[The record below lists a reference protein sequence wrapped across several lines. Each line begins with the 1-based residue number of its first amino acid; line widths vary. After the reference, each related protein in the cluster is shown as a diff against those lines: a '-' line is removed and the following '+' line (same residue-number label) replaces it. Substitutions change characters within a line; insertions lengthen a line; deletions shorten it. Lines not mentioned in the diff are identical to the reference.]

1 MSTIDWSIGS
11 YERTATELDP
21 ASAEVVEL
29 AGITAGERVLDIAC
43 GTGNAALKAAAR
55 GGIVVGV
62 DLAERLVLVAQQ
74 RAQAAGLDVK
84 FVPAD
89 AQQLPLDDGTV
100 DVALSVFG
108 LIFAPDQQ
116 RTAAEM
122 VRVLRPGG
130 RAIVTGWVRA
140 GALADVG
147 AATAR
152 ARAAAAPQ
160 QDTDV
165 PPAGRTVVD
174 WGDRDTVAE
183 LFAPHPVTLE
193 FADSSL
199 PFRAASPDAWVRE
212 QAEHHPLWLGTREL
226 LGDERF
232 VTLERELIDI
242 LHAANEDPQGLLMT
256 SRYLITTITRDET
269 T

>member
-1 MSTIDWSIGS
+1 MSIDWSSGS
-11 YERTATELDP
+11 YERTAAELDP
-21 ASAEVVEL
+21 VSTEVVDL
-29 AGITAGERVLDIAC
+29 AQIVPGQRVLDIAC

-55 GGIVVGV
+55 GADVVGV
-62 DLAERLVLVAQQ
+62 DLAERLVLVARQ

-89 AQQLPLDDGTV
+89 AQQLPLEDGSV

-108 LIFAPDQQ
+108 LIFAPDQE
-116 RTAAEM
+116 RTAAEL
-122 VRVLRPGG
+122 VRVLKSGG
-130 RAIVTGWVRA
+130 RGIVTGWVRE

-147 AATAR
+147 AATAAAR
-152 ARAAAAPQ
+152 ARASAAP
-160 QDTDV
+160 
-165 PPAGRTVVD
+165 PAAGEPTPGRTPVD
-174 WGDRDTVAE
+174 WGDRETVAE
-183 LFAPHPVTLE
+183 LFAPHAVTLA

-226 LGDERF
+226 LGDEQF

-242 LHAANEDPQGLLMT
+242 LHAANEDPQGLLVT
-256 SRYLITTITRDET
+256 SRYLVTTITRA
-269 T
+269 